1 MPITYEPIATTTL
14 TTNTANITFSS
25 ISGTY
30 TDLILIC
37 SSKVTTYN
45 GVNLNINVNSDS
57 SSNYSF
63 TNVGGDGTTASS
75 ARGANQTYAD
85 GDLLSLM
92 DTTSFAQYNISFMNY
107 ANTTLYKTILS
118 RASNAGRGAEAVVN
132 TWRNTAAITSIVLDC
147 GLALFATGSTYTLYG
162 IKAA

>member
-1 MPITYEPIATTTL
+1 MPATYEPIATTTL
-14 TTNTANITFSS
+14 DTNTANITFSS

-37 SSKVTTYN
+37 SSKVTNYN

-57 SSNYSF
+57 GSNYSF
-63 TNVGGDGTTASS
+63 TNVGGNGTTASS
-75 ARGANQTYAD
+75 ARAANATYGDAD
-85 GDLLSLM
+85 VLSLM

-107 ANTTLYKTILS
+107 ANTTSYKTILS
-118 RASNAGRGAEAVVN
+118 RASNAGRGDEAVVN

-147 GLALFATGSTYTLYG
+147 GAALFATGSTYTLYG